1 MPFCPNC
8 GKEVQEDNQFC
19 PACGRN
25 LKQAQPTSQPITGQ
39 AYYGGVD
46 PDASAARMLTLIAII
61 LGAIFFIVGLF
72 VSMFVLFGTSFF
84 MGAPLM
90 VVGFFPMMF
99 GFGFLISILW
109 IALDYFLVYRN
120 LFSSND
126 IPNARTPAL
135 VLGVMQLIFGGVIPG
150 ILLIIA
156 YVKIGDSMRRRG
168 QAY

>member
-25 LKQAQPTSQPITGQ
+25 LKQVQAPAQPTVGAP
-39 AYYGGVD
+39 YYGGVD
-46 PDASAARMLTLIAII
+46 SDASAARMLTLIAII
-61 LGAIFFIVGLF
+61 LGAIFFIIGLF
-72 VSMFVLFGTSFF
+72 VSIFAFVGSSFF
-84 MGAPLM
+84 IGAPFM
-90 VVGFFPMMF
+90 MAGFFPIMF
-99 GFGFLISILW
+99 GFGFLVSILW

-120 LFSSND
+120 LFSPND

-135 VLGVMQLIFGGVIPG
+135 VLGIIQLIFGGIIPG
-150 ILLIIA
+150 ILLIVA

-168 QAY
+168 QSY